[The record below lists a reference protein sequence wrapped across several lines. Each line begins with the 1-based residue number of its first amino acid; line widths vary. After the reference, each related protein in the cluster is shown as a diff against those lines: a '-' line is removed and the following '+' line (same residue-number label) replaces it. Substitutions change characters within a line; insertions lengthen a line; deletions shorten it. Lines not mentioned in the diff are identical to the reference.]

1 MLKEESCMQY
11 IGEIANNLQTLAI
24 GVTRNRMS
32 KLIHMPGVV
41 VMVVVM

>member
-1 MLKEESCMQY
+1 MLY

-24 GVTRNRMS
+24 QVTRHRMSTKTTES